1 VRQQQIATKYSRSSR
16 SSITALTNT
25 NFMPISPG
33 VNWKWT
39 CNESG
44 LVKTVIFD
52 AFGCFIFEFF
62 RHDTIDDLH

>member
-1 VRQQQIATKYSRSSR
+1 
-16 SSITALTNT
+16 
-25 NFMPISPG
+25 MPISPG